1 MLDMWPMNYMSPE
14 WLNVIFVAH
23 LDEHNVRLKADV
35 WALGVTLYDMIYGHL
50 PFNSS
55 PAPSALG
62 SAILNEQMVIP
73 FPNSTRLA
81 KHMHVCSRCLV
92 RGYVKRASLD
102 ELLFPFRAL

>member
-1 MLDMWPMNYMSPE
+1 MNYMSPK
-14 WLNVIFVAH
+14 WLNVTFVAH

-35 WALGVTLYDMIYGHL
+35 WALGVTLYDMIYGNF

-55 PAPSALG
+55 SAPSALA

-73 FPNSTRLA
+73 FPNSTRLP

-92 RGYVKRASLD
+92 RDHAKRASLD